1 MDFFHQSGIP
11 ISVGSQYFYPLNE
24 FSIIMKINYDD
35 LYAHVVESDLY
46 RPSLDYEYGVK
57 LKRKY
62 MNFEDYLYVC
72 GSVLL
77 SIIFFRKT
85 KSYHGWSK
93 YLWRSDPLSK
103 FRIDLE
109 NILLHI
115 PSKHA
120 LLHTE
125 PPTPLHTCGS
135 EETKKMTLFL
145 TLENLMRIYLVH
157 FKFQTSCFRMAQ
169 YHIISKRI

>member
-1 MDFFHQSGIP
+1 MMTNMLMWLKVIFIVH
-11 ISVGSQYFYPLNE
+11 
-24 FSIIMKINYDD
+24 
-35 LYAHVVESDLY
+35 H
-46 RPSLDYEYGVK
+46 EYGVK

-62 MNFEDYLYVC
+62 TNFGDYLYVC

-77 SIIFFRKT
+77 SIIFFRET
-85 KSYHGWSK
+85 KSYHGRSK

-103 FRIDLE
+103 FCIDLE

-115 PSKHA
+115 PSQPG
-120 LLHTE
+120 LLHAE

-135 EETKKMTLFL
+135 KETKKMTLFL
-145 TLENLMRIYLVH
+145 TREILMRIYLVH
-157 FKFQTSCFRMAQ
+157 FKFQTQ